1 MRYLLVGN
9 APIHGMEQSIRDA
22 DVIIQTNKCLH
33 VERIP
38 REKTKYVIITNT
50 GTPSKKVV
58 RHVRKLAAR
67 NKLVDFSLV
76 FARNEAYS
84 EEKIRRM
91 KAEATG
97 IFRFFRSYRSY
108 RCPLDKQAIAAEFNL
123 IEIDADFSAQLDKR
137 LMALGMKEGQL
148 PSTGLIAFEWIKTLM
163 QSGDHLE
170 PIGFTHQGW
179 DGHPWTIEA
188 QLVRPYTQE

>member
-9 APIHGMEQSIRDA
+9 APIDGMEASIRDA

-33 VERIP
+33 VDLIP
-38 REKTKYVIITNT
+38 QEKTKYVIITNT

-58 RHVRKLAAR
+58 RHVRKLLAR
-67 NKLVDFSLV
+67 KKLSDFSLV

-84 EEKIRRM
+84 EEKIRRL
-91 KAEATG
+91 KAAATG
-97 IFRFFRSYRSY
+97 FFRIFRSYRSF
-108 RCPLDKQAIAAEFNL
+108 RCPLDKKAIAAEFKL
-123 IEIDADFSAQLDKR
+123 IEIEAAFSAELDQR
-137 LMALGMKEGQL
+137 LMALGMKEDQL

-163 QSGDHLE
+163 RPGDHLE

-188 QLVRPYTQE
+188 QLVRPYTKE

>member
-9 APIHGMEQSIRDA
+9 APIDGQEASIRDA

-33 VERIP
+33 VDLIP
-38 REKTKYVIITNT
+38 QEKTRYVIITNT
-50 GTPSKKVV
+50 GTPSRKVV
-58 RHVRKLAAR
+58 RHVRRLRVGKKLG
-67 NKLVDFSLV
+67 DFSLV
-76 FARNEAYS
+76 FARNEEYS
-84 EEKIRRM
+84 LEKVRRL
-91 KAEATG
+91 KATATG
-97 IFRFFRSYRSY
+97 LFRFFRSYRSF
-108 RCPLDKQAIAAEFNL
+108 RCPLDKKALAAEFKL
-123 IEIDADFSAQLDKR
+123 IEISLDFSAQLDKR
-137 LMALGMKEGQL
+137 LMALGMKEDQL

-163 QSGDHLE
+163 QPGDHLE

>member
-9 APIHGMEQSIRDA
+9 APIDGMEASIRDA

-33 VERIP
+33 VDLIP
-38 REKTKYVIITNT
+38 RGKTKYVVITNT

-58 RHVRKLAAR
+58 RHVRKLTTQ
-67 NKLVDFSLV
+67 NKLGDFSLV

-84 EEKIRRM
+84 LEKVRRL
-91 KAEATG
+91 KAVATG
-97 IFRFFRSYRSY
+97 IFRFFRSYRSF
-108 RCPLDKQAIAAEFNL
+108 RCPLDKKAIAAEFKL
-123 IEIDADFSAQLDKR
+123 IEIGADFSAQLDRR
-137 LMALGMKEGQL
+137 LMALGMKENQL

-163 QSGDHLE
+163 RPGDQLE

-188 QLVRPYTQE
+188 QLVRPYTKE